1 MLKWLW
7 LSLAVVVLDQLTKYW
22 AVSALPLYTPVA
34 VMPSLNLTLTR
45 NTGAAFSLLND
56 AGGWQRWLFIGLALL
71 VSTAIVVW
79 LRRLRPGQGW
89 WACAL
94 ALVAGGAV
102 GNVIDRLAHGYVID
116 FIDVYYRHWHWP
128 AFNLADSAITVGA
141 AMLVIEGLFGGRRSR
156 AS

>member
-7 LSLAVVVLDQLTKYW
+7 LSLVVVVLDQLTKYW
-22 AVSALPLYTPVA
+22 AGSALPLYAPVA

-56 AGGWQRWLFIGLALL
+56 AGGWQRWLFVGLALL
-71 VSTAIVVW
+71 VSAAIIVW

-89 WACAL
+89 QACAL

-102 GNVIDRLAHGYVID
+102 GNVIDRLVHGYVID

-141 AMLVIEGLFGGRRSR
+141 VMLMIEGLFGGRRSR